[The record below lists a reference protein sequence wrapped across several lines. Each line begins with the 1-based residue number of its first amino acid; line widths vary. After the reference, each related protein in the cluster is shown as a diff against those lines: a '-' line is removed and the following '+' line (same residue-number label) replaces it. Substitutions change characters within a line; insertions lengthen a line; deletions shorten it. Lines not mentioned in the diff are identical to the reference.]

1 VYLVEQQL
9 VPYEQVRDLLVDP
22 FGAQVSLG
30 VLVRWVQQA
39 AQTLAILSATGSGDT
54 YETRWRLGVRA
65 VENLKNYA
73 ASRA

>member
-9 VPYEQVRDLLVDP
+9 VPYAQVRDLLVDP

-54 YETRWRLGVRA
+54 YETR
-65 VENLKNYA
+65 
-73 ASRA
+73 